1 VRVRVRVRARVR
13 ARARVRVR
21 VGIRLRGHRLGQHAA
36 QRAVVLEQQR
46 EAAQVEAALLLLQL
60 GAEIG
65 LARPL
70 RAERGPLELDL
81 HQHLV
86 RGSARVGARA
96 RARVRVGVR
105 VGVGVW
111 GWGWGVGVGVR
122 VGVSQH
128 LLSRRHVAVV
138 LGGEGLEIRRQL
150 GCLGELLRGGCELL
164 LQLEAHLAGVITR

>member
-1 VRVRVRVRARVR
+1 MRVRVRARVR
-13 ARARVRVR
+13 VRVRVR

-105 VGVGVW
+105 VGV
-111 GWGWGVGVGVR
+111 
-122 VGVSQH
+122 SQH

-150 GCLGELLRGGCELL
+150 GCLGELLRGGCQLL